1 MGKKGTIEQLV
12 GHLRRENIRNV
23 LILTDKNVDRCY
35 GHYFD
40 ELSECVA
47 VDKLVLR
54 PGEKTK
60 SIRSAA
66 QIWDYLA
73 DKQYDKDLFLLNF
86 GGGMVCDLGGFV
98 ASTYKRG
105 IRFANCPTT
114 LLAMIDAAIG
124 GKTGVNLPSMK
135 NGAGTI
141 YFPDIQ
147 LPVDLSFL
155 NTLHINEIF
164 SGLGELVKY
173 ALIGSADLFHS
184 LRKRKRFPSLTMEDV
199 NFCIGFKMKI
209 VQEDPYDK
217 GVRHILNFGHTIGHA
232 LESHAAKIGKPIA
245 HGIAV
250 AQGLYYESL
259 LSMRLGL
266 LPQEEWQLIADFLPK
281 YFPIPE
287 ITPELLDNLLPYMR
301 NDKKNHDETLNFTML
316 DHIGHAVPDYSID
329 ATDFPRAM
337 DRSTLCQL

>member
-1 MGKKGTIEQLV
+1 MGKRETIEQLV

-60 SIRSAA
+60 SIRSVA

-147 LPVDLSFL
+147 LPADLSFL

-164 SGLGELVKY
+164 SGLGELLKY

-184 LRKRKRFPSLTMEDV
+184 LREREKFPSLTMEDV
-199 NFCIGFKMKI
+199 DFCVGFKMKI

-217 GVRHILNFGHTIGHA
+217 GIRHILNFGHTFGHA
-232 LESHAAKIGKPIA
+232 LESHAAKTGKPIA

-266 LPQEEWQLIADFLPK
+266 LPQEDWQLIADFLPK

-301 NDKKNHDETLNFTML
+301 NDKKNHDETLNFTL
-316 DHIGHAVPDYSID
+316 IDRIGHAVPDYSID
-329 ATDFPRAM
+329 ATIFPRAPL
-337 DRSTLCQL
+337 RSTLG

>member
-1 MGKKGTIEQLV
+1 MGKSETIEQLI
-12 GHLRRENIRNV
+12 GHFHRENIRNV
-23 LILTDKNVDRCY
+23 VILTDKNVDRCH
-35 GHYFD
+35 GSYFD
-40 ELSECVA
+40 ALSEHIA
-47 VDKLVLR
+47 VDKLVVR
-54 PGEKTK
+54 PGEKSK
-60 SIRSAA
+60 SIRTAA

-73 DKQYDKDLFLLNF
+73 DKQYDKDVFLLNF

-155 NTLHINEIF
+155 DTLHIKDFF
-164 SGLGELVKY
+164 SGLGELMKY
-173 ALIGSADLFHS
+173 ALIGSAELFHS
-184 LRKRKRFPSLTMEDV
+184 LRKRKKFPSLTMEDV
-199 NFCIGFKMKI
+199 NFCIDFKMKI

-217 GVRHILNFGHTIGHA
+217 GIRHILNFGHTFGHA
-232 LESHAAKIGKPIA
+232 LESYAAKTGNPIA

-259 LSMRLGL
+259 LSMLLGL

-281 YFPIPE
+281 HFQIPE
-287 ITPELLDNLLPYMR
+287 ITPVFLENLLPYMQ
-301 NDKKNHDETLNFTML
+301 NDKKNHDGKLNFTL
-316 DHIGHAVPDYSID
+316 IDQIGHATPDHSVS
-329 ATDFPRAM
+329 ATIIPKPTL
-337 DRSTLCQL
+337 RSTQG

>member
-1 MGKKGTIEQLV
+1 MGKSETIERLI
-12 GHLRRENIRNV
+12 GHFHRENIRNV
-23 LILTDKNVDRCY
+23 VILTDKNVDRCH
-35 GHYFD
+35 GNYFD
-40 ELSECVA
+40 ALSEHVE

-54 PGEKTK
+54 PGEKSKT
-60 SIRSAA
+60 IQTVA
-66 QIWDYLA
+66 QIWDYFA
-73 DKQYDKDLFLLNF
+73 DKQYDKDVFLLNF

-155 NTLHINEIF
+155 DTLHINDFF
-164 SGLGELVKY
+164 SGLGELMKY
-173 ALIGSADLFHS
+173 ALIGSAELFHS
-184 LRKRKRFPSLTMEDV
+184 LRKRKKFPSLTMEDV
-199 NFCIGFKMKI
+199 NFCIDFKMKI

-217 GVRHILNFGHTIGHA
+217 GIRHILNFGHTFGHA
-232 LESHAAKIGKPIA
+232 LESYAAKTGNPIA

-287 ITPELLDNLLPYMR
+287 ITPVFLENLLPYMQ
-301 NDKKNHDETLNFTML
+301 NDKKNHDGKLNFTL
-316 DHIGHAVPDYSID
+316 IDQIGHATPDHSVS
-329 ATDFPRAM
+329 ATIIPKPTL
-337 DRSTLCQL
+337 RSTLG

>member
-1 MGKKGTIEQLV
+1 MGKSETIEQLI
-12 GHLRRENIRNV
+12 GHFHRENIRNV
-23 LILTDKNVDRCY
+23 VILTDKNVDRCH
-35 GHYFD
+35 GSYFD
-40 ELSECVA
+40 ALSEHIA
-47 VDKLVLR
+47 VDKLVVR
-54 PGEKTK
+54 PGEKSK
-60 SIRSAA
+60 SIRTAA

-73 DKQYDKDLFLLNF
+73 DKQYDKDVFLLNF

-155 NTLHINEIF
+155 DTLHINDFF
-164 SGLGELVKY
+164 SGLGELMKY
-173 ALIGSADLFHS
+173 ALIGSAELFHS
-184 LRKRKRFPSLTMEDV
+184 LRKRKKFPSLTMEDV
-199 NFCIGFKMKI
+199 NFCIDFKMKI

-217 GVRHILNFGHTIGHA
+217 GIRHILNFGHTFGHA
-232 LESHAAKIGKPIA
+232 LESYAAKTGNPIA

-266 LPQEEWQLIADFLPK
+266 LPQEEWQLIEDFLPK
-281 YFPIPE
+281 YFPIPK
-287 ITPELLDNLLPYMR
+287 ITPVFLENLLPYMQ
-301 NDKKNHDETLNFTML
+301 NDKKNHDGKLNFTL
-316 DHIGHAVPDYSID
+316 IDQIGHATPDHSVS
-329 ATDFPRAM
+329 ATIIPKPTL
-337 DRSTLCQL
+337 RSTLG